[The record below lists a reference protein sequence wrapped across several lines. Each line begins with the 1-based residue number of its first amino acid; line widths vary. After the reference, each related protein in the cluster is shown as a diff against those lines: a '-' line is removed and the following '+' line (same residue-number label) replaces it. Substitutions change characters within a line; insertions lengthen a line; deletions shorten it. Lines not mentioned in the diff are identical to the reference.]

1 MAAQEAVLAALCGQ
15 IAAGAA
21 AALKAGNLPGAGPGA
36 LAGIGAGRVQ
46 HETILTDSL
55 VAAMPTT
62 LAPGPLQTPS
72 AVARP
77 DVSVIMAVRDR
88 ADVVGAAISS
98 VVAQGFTTWEL
109 IIVDDGSSDATA
121 DVLASWAEDPR
132 IQVERTPPRG
142 QAAARNIGWRRAKAA
157 VAGQSLE
164 LM

>member
-1 MAAQEAVLAALCGQ
+1 M
-15 IAAGAA
+15 
-21 AALKAGNLPGAGPGA
+21 
-36 LAGIGAGRVQ
+36 AGIGAGRVQ

-55 VAAMPTT
+55 VAAMPTTLAPTT